1 MAHPE
6 TNTGTWKG
14 GFNEGVSEAHEAVED
29 LANKA
34 KDKTAQ
40 FGRAAAQTI
49 EDGKHVAGDAI
60 DSAASSIKNA
70 AEATGDAVTGFAKKA
85 ADAFGLFGPICA
97 PARPEDDGE
106 RRHRRG
112 ETEPRSGCLLAAVAV
127 GFLAGA
133 ALRRSR

>member
-1 MAHPE
+1 MAYPE
-6 TNTGTWKG
+6 TNTGKWKG
-14 GFNEGVSEAHEAVED
+14 GFNEGVSEAHETVED

-49 EDGKHVAGDAI
+49 EDGKQVAGDAI
-60 DSAASSIKNA
+60 DSAASSIKSA
-70 AEATGDAVTGFAKKA
+70 ASATGDAVSGFAKKA
-85 ADAFGLFGPICA
+85 AGAFDSSAEYMRNNDLKSMASDVTDVVKRNPGPA
-97 PARPEDDGE
+97 
-106 RRHRRG
+106 
-112 ETEPRSGCLLAAVAV
+112 LLAAVAV